1 MQRGEVVA
9 AIIDALKPLDIPV
22 YEWRVIPFQL
32 SELPAIVVMD
42 SEDDTDFGGY
52 ETEHSLK
59 IEILLFV
66 AEGEETIGVLR
77 SKLNA
82 MLKRMPEAE
91 RNAVLKVQKIDID
104 LDHGEQIVG
113 RGSIVLNAEYI
124 TRRWEI

>member
-1 MQRGEVVA
+1 MVA

>member
-1 MQRGEVVA
+1 MRGQVVQDV
-9 AIIDALKPLDIPV
+9 IDALAPLDIPV
-22 YEWRVIPFQL
+22 YEWRVAPFQL

-66 AEGEETIGVLR
+66 AQGEETIGALR

-82 MLKRMPEAE
+82 ILGCMPEAE